1 MTDADGR
8 IMANLG
14 PARLANHASLGRDG
28 IVNAVYK
35 SGTGRNQDG
44 DTMLRIAPR
53 RWSHRS
59 RR

>member
-1 MTDADGR
+1 MTVTDADGR

-53 RWSHRS
+53 R
-59 RR
+59 